1 MYGINHLKKNKMKE
15 LNYKNQIIKAI
26 KVRMEWQNKSYWTFL
41 INGQGG
47 DDLYKTQKDCIDTA
61 KYVIDN
67 DL

>member
-1 MYGINHLKKNKMKE
+1 MKE

-26 KVRMEWQNKSYWTFL
+26 KVRMEWENKSYWTFL

-47 DDLYKTQKDCIDTA
+47 DDLYKTQKYCIEVA

-67 DL
+67 DLI